1 MTERSPTV
9 SVLLITYNQA
19 KFVAEALES
28 ILMQRTDFD
37 FEVVVA
43 DDGSTDRTFEIVKAY
58 ADRDSRVRLLPS
70 ESNLGISR
78 NYQRGFA
85 ACRGDYVAVLEGDD
99 YWISPRKLQLTAG
112 FLDRNPRCSFCFHRN
127 IRYDSLPESTMLFP
141 QHWTVEQYLTARELA
156 ETNFIGGF
164 STCVYR
170 RMVVAA
176 LKPELWDLDIR
187 EWPFNIVVAEHGS
200 IGYVPQILS
209 MYRAHE
215 GGIWSLRSTREQSAE
230 LCRLIESYDKF
241 LDYKFS
247 DEFQKMKATAMLA
260 TTPTIIPIDLRTR
273 IALAYWRTRIWIAQR
288 LPRRLK
294 DKLKRFVR

>member
-1 MTERSPTV
+1 MSEISPTV
-9 SVLLITYNQA
+9 SVLLITYNHA

-43 DDGSTDRTFEIVKAY
+43 DDGSTDRTFEIIKAY
-58 ADRDSRVRLLPS
+58 AERDSRMRLLPS
-70 ESNLGISR
+70 ESNLGITR

-85 ACRGDYVAVLEGDD
+85 ACHGEYVAVLEGDD
-99 YWISPRKLQLTAG
+99 YWISPRKLQLTAS

-127 IRYDSLPESTMLFP
+127 IRYDSLPESLVLFP
-141 QHWTVEQYLTARELA
+141 PHWTVEQYLTARELA

-170 RMVVAA
+170 RKVVAA

-187 EWPFNIVVAEHGS
+187 EWPFNIVVAEHGP

-215 GGIWSLRSTREQSAE
+215 GGISSLRSSKEQFAE

-241 LDYKFS
+241 LDYKFFA
-247 DEFQKMKATAMLA
+247 EFQKMKMAAQAA
-260 TTPTIIPIDLRTR
+260 TTTTPVYSGTR
-273 IALAYWRTRIWIAQR
+273 IRIAYWRTRIWIAQR

-294 DKLKRFVR
+294 DKLKRFLR